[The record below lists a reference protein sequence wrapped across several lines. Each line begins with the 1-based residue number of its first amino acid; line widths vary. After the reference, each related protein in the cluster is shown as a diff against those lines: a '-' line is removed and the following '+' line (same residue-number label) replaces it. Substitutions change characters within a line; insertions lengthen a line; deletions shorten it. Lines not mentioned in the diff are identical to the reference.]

1 MCDNRLEIGKKLRVL
16 ISRTAVQRKI
26 QELSRHPWS
35 LAASKDRLGGGG
47 GVVAGGCGPSA
58 LRLLLRPLCWV
69 MTYRQVRG
77 WWPVPGSRVLD
88 FDPRAS
94 SLAFIP
100 HPQTS
105 ETGAPFCS
113 LIAPKSL
120 MHHSGL

>member
-1 MCDNRLEIGKKLRVL
+1 MCDNRLEIGKKTQGFDFENCRPEENPG
-16 ISRTAVQRKI
+16 AV
-26 QELSRHPWS
+26 EAS
-35 LAASKDRLGGGG
+35 LEPGGLEGQVGG
-47 GVVAGGCGPSA
+47 RGCAGGCGPSA
-58 LRLLLRPLCWV
+58 LRLLLGPLCWV
-69 MTYRQVRG
+69 MTHRQACG

-88 FDPRAS
+88 LDPRAS

-105 ETGAPFCS
+105 ERDAPFCS

>member
-1 MCDNRLEIGKKLRVL
+1 MCDNRLEIGKKTQGFDFENCRPEENPG
-16 ISRTAVQRKI
+16 AV
-26 QELSRHPWS
+26 EAS
-35 LAASKDRLGGGG
+35 LEPGSPEGQVGGRGC
-47 GVVAGGCGPSA
+47 AGGCGPSA
-58 LRLLLRPLCWV
+58 LRLLLGPLCWV
-69 MTYRQVRG
+69 MTYRQARG

-88 FDPRAS
+88 LDPRAS

-105 ETGAPFCS
+105 ERGAPFCS